1 MPEKRNV
8 TFLPD
13 DITIEV
19 PAGELLLDAALE
31 AGVFVPAACGG
42 SGACAQCKVKVVQ
55 GKVTSLAMEKLDP
68 AARAEGFVLACQSRV
83 ISDLVIEVPKSKVG
97 RKVIPRDEQDRKKA
111 MATPM
116 ESPVQ
121 AEHNPMTIR
130 VYMSPQEPRLEDNTS
145 DYERITRTLKV
156 DHDIFPV
163 TADLDL
169 IRDIPNEVRAEN
181 WKFSACL
188 RVDPIPHLQ
197 SAIYKLIKV
206 SPGHA
211 SRPRL
216 AVAIDIGTTS
226 LWGELVDLENGA
238 VLARASRYNP
248 QISMGDD
255 VISRIVFALKKDGL
269 DRLQQ
274 HVVKG
279 LNEIIDEM
287 LEKSAQPR
295 DSINYMVAAGNTVM
309 THLFM
314 GLYPK
319 FLRQTPYVPVAQ
331 NIEPVSARSL
341 GLDMPSGSFVTVFPG
356 VASYVGG
363 DIVAGVLSNGMWQ
376 SDEMTLFIDIGTN
389 GEIVAGN
396 KDLLMTASC
405 SAGPAFEGGGL
416 QYGMRAAPGAVEGIL
431 IDPDTLEPMIRTIE
445 GKPAIGICG
454 SGIIN
459 IVSQMLLIGILNQ
472 NGKFSQDLNTDR
484 IRKGKSGHEY
494 VICRATES
502 GLGEDIT
509 LSEVDLD
516 NILRAKGAMFSGYL
530 CLLEKIGLS
539 VDDLDKVIIAGAFG
553 SFINLEHSVNIGL
566 LPDIPKEKFMFIG
579 NSSLKGARLA
589 AIDRNMMEKSRD
601 IARAM
606 TNVELSEDPAY
617 MDNFM
622 AALFLPHT
630 RAELF
635 PSVKPGLLKHP

>member
-1 MPEKRNV
+1 MPEKRRV
-8 TFLPD
+8 RFLPD
-13 DITIEV
+13 DVTIEV
-19 PAGELLLDAALE
+19 SAGQLLLDAALE
-31 AGVFVPAACGG
+31 AGVFIPAACGG
-42 SGACAQCKVKVVQ
+42 SGACAQCKVKVVDGQ
-55 GKVTSLAMEKLDP
+55 VTSLAMEKLDP
-68 AARAEGFVLACQSRV
+68 TARAAGFVLACQSRV
-83 ISDLVIEVPKSKVG
+83 ISDLTIEVPKSKVG

-116 ESPVQ
+116 ESPIIPD
-121 AEHNPMTIR
+121 HNPMTIR
-130 VYMSPQEPRLEDNTS
+130 VLVNPQVPSLEDNTS
-145 DYERITRTLKV
+145 DYERICRTLKV
-156 DHDIFPV
+156 DHNIFPV
-163 TADLDL
+163 SADLEIL
-169 IRDIPNEVRAEN
+169 RELPSAIREDD

-188 RVDPIPHLQ
+188 RVDSIPGLDSNLH
-197 SAIYKLIKV
+197 KLIKIT
-206 SPGHA
+206 PGHV
-211 SRPRL
+211 SKPRL

-226 LWGELVDLENGA
+226 LWGELVNLENGQ

-269 DRLQQ
+269 ERLQQ
-274 HVVKG
+274 HVVRG
-279 LNEIIDEM
+279 LNEIIEE
-287 LEKSAQPR
+287 LVTKSSQPR
-295 DSINYMVAAGNTVM
+295 ESINYMVAAGNTVM
-309 THLFM
+309 THLFL
-314 GLYPK
+314 GLYPR
-319 FLRQTPYVPVAQ
+319 FLRQTPYVPAAQ
-331 NIEPVSARSL
+331 NVEPVSANEL
-341 GLDMPSGSFVTVFPG
+341 GLEMPSGSFVTVFPG

-363 DIVAGVLSNGMWQ
+363 DIVAGVLANGMWQ

-431 IDPDTLEPMIRTIE
+431 IDPDSFEPMIKTID

-472 NGKFSQDLNTDR
+472 NGKFAHDLETNR
-484 IRKGKSGHEY
+484 IRMGRSGHEY
-494 VICRATES
+494 VICWAKES

-553 SFINLEHSVNIGL
+553 SFINLDHSVNIGL

-589 AIDRNMMEKSRD
+589 ALDRNLMHKSRD

-635 PSVKPGLLKHP
+635 PSVKPGLMRV

>member
-1 MPEKRNV
+1 MPEKRKV

-19 PAGELLLDAALE
+19 SAGQLLLDVALE
-31 AGVFVPAACGG
+31 AGVFIPAACGG
-42 SGACAQCKVKVVQ
+42 SGACAQCKVKVAQ

-83 ISDLVIEVPKSKVG
+83 ISDLVVEVPKSKVG

-121 AEHNPMTIR
+121 PEHNPMTIR
-130 VYMSPQEPRLEDNTS
+130 VFMNPQSPRLEDNSS
-145 DYERITRTLKV
+145 DYERIIRTLKV

-163 TADLDL
+163 SADLEVVKE
-169 IRDIPNEVRAEN
+169 IPNEVRAED

-188 RVDPIPHLQ
+188 RLDPIPHLNTDL
-197 SAIYKLIKV
+197 YKLIKIT
-206 SPGHA
+206 PGHVTK
-211 SRPRL
+211 PPL

-226 LWGELVDLENGA
+226 LWGELVDLESGA
-238 VLARASRYNP
+238 VLSRASRYNP

-279 LNEIIDEM
+279 LNEIIDE
-287 LEKSAQPR
+287 LVEKSAQPR
-295 DSINYMVAAGNTVM
+295 ESINYMVAAGNTVM
-309 THLFM
+309 THLFL

-319 FLRQTPYVPVAQ
+319 YLRQTPYVPAAQ
-331 NIEPVSARSL
+331 NVEPVSARAL
-341 GLDMPSGSFVTVFPG
+341 GLDMPVGSFVTVFPG

-376 SDEMTLFIDIGTN
+376 SDDMTLFIDIGTN

-431 IDPDTLEPMIRTIE
+431 IDPETFEPMIRTIDSR
-445 GKPAIGICG
+445 PAIGICG

-472 NGKFSQDLNTDR
+472 NGKFAQNLNTDR
-484 IRKGKSGHEY
+484 IRKGKSGYEY
-494 VICRATES
+494 VICWSRES

-553 SFINLEHSVNIGL
+553 SFINLDHSVNIGL

-589 AIDRNMMEKSRD
+589 AIDRNLMEKSRE

-635 PSVKPGLLKHP
+635 PSVRPGILKN

>member
-472 NGKFSQDLNTDR
+472 NGKFAHDLNTDR